1 MKKAIIIVTVLTMA
15 ALLASGCAKTR
26 KTHVTP
32 GGEEVTVETEKSI
45 QGDKRTVEV
54 KTEEGTATITTETEQ
69 TITEAELGVPVYP
82 GAKVKASSKYE
93 GGKDKFAQHTLVTT
107 DSFEEV
113 QKFYKARLKNVQ
125 TSYSAT
131 HEGQKTATFVLA
143 DDKGTNAVSIASNE
157 EENNTIITVT
167 RTPK

>member
-1 MKKAIIIVTVLTMA
+1 MKKAIIIVTVLTTA
-15 ALLASGCAKTR
+15 ALLASGCTRTKKTL
-26 KTHVTP
+26 VAP
-32 GGEEVTVETEKSI
+32 GGEEVTIETEKSI
-45 QGDKRTVEV
+45 QGDKETVEV
-54 KTEEGTATITTETEQ
+54 KTKEGTATITTEASE

-93 GGKDKFAQHTLVTT
+93 GGKDKFAQHTLVTP

-113 QKFYKARLKNVQ
+113 QKFYKSKLKKVQ

-131 HEGQKTATFVLA
+131 HEGQKMVTFVLSGDTA
-143 DDKGTNAVSIASNE
+143 ATTVSITADE
-157 EENNTIITVT
+157 EEKETIIAVT